1 MTVITGCNH
10 DTQLQLTGRARS

>member
-1 MTVITGCNH
+1 MTEITGCNH